1 MDFLFS
7 LYNAAFILLPNL
19 IIMNRNLFIVT
30 GLLLSFAGNAQQTK
44 APIEKEKWHWGN
56 PNKQDTSAGY
66 AQTLRVGDVLYI
78 SGTVTTELNE
88 KGVKQVY
95 AGLERSL
102 KQYGLTFQHVVNE
115 NLYTTDIEAMQKF
128 NYVRKQ
134 FYKGDFPA
142 ATWVQIVRLY
152 MPDAKLEVELIA
164 HFPKQ

>member
-1 MDFLFS
+1 
-7 LYNAAFILLPNL
+7 
-19 IIMNRNLFIVT
+19 MNRNLFIVAF
-30 GLLLSFAGNAQQTK
+30 LLFSFAATAQQTK

-66 AQTLRVGDVLYI
+66 VQALRVDDVLYI

-95 AGLERSL
+95 EGLQRSL
-102 KQYGLTFQHVVNE
+102 KQYGLTLQHVVKE

-152 MPDAKLEVELIA
+152 MPEAKLEVELIA

>member
-1 MDFLFS
+1 MDFLF
-7 LYNAAFILLPNL
+7 LVTDAEIILRSNL

-30 GLLLSFAGNAQQTK
+30 FLLLSFAATAQQTK

-66 AQTLRVGDVLYI
+66 AQALRVGDVLYI
-78 SGTVTTELNE
+78 SGTVTTEMNE

-95 AGLERSL
+95 EGLERSL
-102 KQYGLTFQHVVNE
+102 KQYGLTFQHVVKE

>member
-1 MDFLFS
+1 MDFLF
-7 LYNAAFILLPNL
+7 LFADAEIILRSNL

-30 GLLLSFAGNAQQTK
+30 FLLLSFYTTAQQTK

-56 PNKQDTSAGY
+56 TNKQDTSAGY
-66 AQTLRVGDVLYI
+66 AQALKVGDVLYI
-78 SGTVTTELNE
+78 SGTVATDMNE
-88 KGVKQVY
+88 EGVKRLY
-95 AGLERSL
+95 SGLERSL
-102 KQYGLTFQHVVNE
+102 KQYGLTFQHVVKE
-115 NLYTTDIEAMQKF
+115 NLYTTDIEAMKQF

-152 MPDAKLEVELIA
+152 MPDAKLEIELIA

>member
-1 MDFLFS
+1 MKRASGFIITLLAAS
-7 LYNAAFILLPNL
+7 LVY
-19 IIMNRNLFIVT
+19 
-30 GLLLSFAGNAQQTK
+30 AQQIQP
-44 APIEKEKWHWGN
+44 AIEKEKWHWGN

-66 AQTLRVGDVLYI
+66 AQALKVGDVLYI

-102 KQYGLTFQHVVNE
+102 KQYGLTFQHVVKE
-115 NLYTTDIEAMQKF
+115 NLYTTDIEAMKQL

-142 ATWVQIVRLY
+142 ATWVQIVRLF
-152 MPDAKLEVELIA
+152 MPDAKLEIELIA
-164 HFPKQ
+164 HFPKR

>member
-7 LYNAAFILLPNL
+7 FDKAEIKLRSNL
-19 IIMNRNLFIVT
+19 IIMNRNLVMVFF
-30 GLLLSFAGNAQQTK
+30 LLLSFTAAAQQTQT
-44 APIEKEKWHWGN
+44 PIEKEKWHWGN

-66 AQTLRVGDVLYI
+66 AQAVKVGDVLYI
-78 SGTVTTELNE
+78 SGTVATELNE
-88 KGVKQVY
+88 EGVKRLY
-95 AGLERSL
+95 SGLERSL
-102 KQYGLTFQHVVNE
+102 KQYGLTFQHVVKE
-115 NLYTTDIEAMQKF
+115 NLYTTDIEAMKQF

-152 MPDAKLEVELIA
+152 MPDAKLEIELIA